1 MKRTTA
7 EWTVAPLR
15 SASASLACVQ
25 QCRISVP
32 NNIATWV
39 PFLLRRLKEQANKQ
53 KKKKKTG
60 HHIMNF
66 SDEGGKLLKPGIRCE
81 ESLAPQDADD
91 TNKPRTPLAAVTEK
105 VWRHWKPT
113 KQIRNLKPASE
124 VTYAGFPVGARGK
137 WSWANQALRAAL
149 SHGKQTSLG
158 CQVLVGKSHSSVNI
172 LNSFMG
178 QTGGQSSA
186 VAKDGPMGISHSMM
200 SAGDLA
206 WVGQDTQKRLCM
218 ADIAGVIEEG
228 STVSL
233 TAWSCQWIPAF
244 L

>member
-1 MKRTTA
+1 
-7 EWTVAPLR
+7 
-15 SASASLACVQ
+15 
-25 QCRISVP
+25 
-32 NNIATWV
+32 
-39 PFLLRRLKEQANKQ
+39 
-53 KKKKKTG
+53 
-60 HHIMNF
+60 MNF

-206 WVGQDTQKRLCM
+206 WVSQDTQKRLCM

-244 L
+244 LWGRFLHPNLRHRWISDTQWNTEHCNNWWGIYYTFLYVIKWFSKVSSMEY